1 MNAADYRR
9 EQEAEAQRKRD
20 EEQAGFRYQFYNAG
34 TRIEE
39 LMRFSISSSSAGF
52 NADGNDTQSVGFWPL
67 RAPKEGFFTVPA
79 ELPSGHETLRVN
91 FADDIKRRFGKQ
103 GVVFI
108 DAKWKPENEDPDKEV
123 SEYPIAPTK
132 ELGVER
138 GAAIWQLHLKK
149 IVEQHLSDCQNSMA
163 AGGAPRA
170 ASGFT
175 KKAFKLLGIA
185 DPGEQYFA
193 GLKEAGKN
201 ASSSPSSEL
210 MLQMQQQNQTM
221 LAIVLALASGQ
232 KIDPELL
239 KAVMPQPGQVPMKP
253 VTSGVATG
261 EIKKPV
267 GDFDPKK
274 AGLDAYDRKTVG
286 RKDRAAAAQKELA
299 TS

>member
-1 MNAADYRR
+1 M
-9 EQEAEAQRKRD
+9 ESE
-20 EEQAGFRYQFYNAG
+20 FRYEFYNAG

-52 NADGNDTQSVGFWPL
+52 NADGNDAQSVGYWPL

-79 ELPSGHETLRVN
+79 ELPSGHEVLRVN

-108 DAKWKPENEDPDKEV
+108 DSKHNPEKEDPEKEL
-123 SEYPIAPTK
+123 SEYPVAPTK
-132 ELGVER
+132 ELAIKR
-138 GAAIWQLHLKK
+138 GEEIWQLHLRR
-149 IVEQHLSDCQNSMA
+149 IVESHLADCQNAMA

-170 ASGFT
+170 AAGFT
-175 KKAFKLLGIA
+175 KKAFNLLGIA

-201 ASSSPSSEL
+201 ATAGPGNDVLLEIQRS
-210 MLQMQQQNQTM
+210 NQAM
-221 LAIVLALASGQ
+221 LAVVLAVASGQ

-239 KAVMPQPGQVPMKP
+239 KGLMPQAGKVPITP
-253 VTSGVATG
+253 VTSGIATG
-261 EIKKPV
+261 EIKNPV
-267 GDFDPKK
+267 GEFDPKK
-274 AGLDAYDRKTVG
+274 AGLDVYDRKTQG
-286 RKDRAAAAQKELA
+286 KSARAKAAEQELA